1 MSSLFFDSP
10 DEISIMRPQHNPG
23 DEVSLY
29 KDYLLLLL
37 VTAIRGTP
45 LSVIKIGVT
54 KLVPAT
60 LIAGRIL
67 IVALV
72 LSGTFLAHGVR
83 RGASCVL

>member
-10 DEISIMRPQHNPG
+10 DEISIMRPQHNLG

-29 KDYLLLLL
+29 KDYLLLQL

-54 KLVPAT
+54 ELVPVT
-60 LIAGRIL
+60 LIAGRIF

-72 LSGTFLAHGVR
+72 LSSTFLAHGVR
-83 RGASCVL
+83 RGAPCVL